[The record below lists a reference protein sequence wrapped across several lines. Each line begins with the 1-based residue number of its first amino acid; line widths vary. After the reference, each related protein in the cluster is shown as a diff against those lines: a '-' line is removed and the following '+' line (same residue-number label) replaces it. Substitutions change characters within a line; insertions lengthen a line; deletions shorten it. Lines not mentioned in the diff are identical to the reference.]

1 MNKTTRLPMLLGAL
15 LICLLCVSPDGTTW
29 GQRPPIKIGFVT
41 DLTGIAAQAA
51 KDMVNGLTLY
61 LDEIGSQM
69 AGRKV
74 ELIVEDSQGRP
85 DVALT
90 KLRKIVEHDRVHI
103 VAGVLFG
110 HIGYAMAPKVEEYRI
125 PALFTVAASDDL
137 TQRLKYRWVIRTGWA
152 SSQPSHPFGE
162 YAARTLGHRK
172 VAVIASDYAFGW
184 EVVGGFQRTFEE
196 NGGQVIQKLW
206 APLGVMDL
214 APYIAKI
221 RRDADAVLT
230 MIAGAS
236 TLQFFKQYEEAG
248 LKAKLPLIAGGPA
261 VDESMLPSMG
271 DEALGTISPL
281 IYSGA
286 LDTPTNRRFVQE
298 YRKRFGKVPSYF
310 AETNYTSGRWINE
323 AVKSLGGNV
332 EDREALLAVLRKV
345 EIADAPR
352 GPVKLDAQGNPIQ
365 NVYFRKIER
374 NKDGELQNT
383 VIVTIPAVSQFWKYS
398 PDAFL
403 RQPVYSRDVPPCRYC

>member
-1 MNKTTRLPMLLGAL
+1 MSANRFSIVLGAL
-15 LICLLCVSPDGTTW
+15 LVLLLAGIGVAPAQPG
-29 GQRPPIKIGFVT
+29 PIRIGFVT
-41 DLTGIAAQAA
+41 DLTGPAAQAA

-162 YAARTLGHRK
+162 YAARTLGYRK
-172 VAVIASDYAFGW
+172 VAVVASDYAFGW

-214 APYIAKI
+214 SPYIAKI

-230 MIAGAS
+230 MIA
-236 TLQFFKQYEEAG
+236 
-248 LKAKLPLIAGGPA
+248 
-261 VDESMLPSMG
+261 
-271 DEALGTISPL
+271 
-281 IYSGA
+281 
-286 LDTPTNRRFVQE
+286 
-298 YRKRFGKVPSYF
+298 
-310 AETNYTSGRWINE
+310 
-323 AVKSLGGNV
+323 
-332 EDREALLAVLRKV
+332 
-345 EIADAPR
+345 APR
-352 GPVKLDAQGNPIQ
+352 RCSSSSSTRRRG
-365 NVYFRKIER
+365 
-374 NKDGELQNT
+374 
-383 VIVTIPAVSQFWKYS
+383 
-398 PDAFL
+398 
-403 RQPVYSRDVPPCRYC
+403 

>member
-1 MNKTTRLPMLLGAL
+1 MSPRSFAMAL
-15 LICLLCVSPDGTTW
+15 LVLIAFLLAAVDGTPAQS
-29 GQRPPIKIGFVT
+29 GPIKIGFIT
-41 DLTGIAAQAA
+41 DLTGPAAQAA

-162 YAARTLGHRK
+162 YAARTLGYRK
-172 VAVIASDYAFGW
+172 VAVVASDYAFGW

-214 APYIAKI
+214 SPYIAKI

-236 TLQFFKQYEEAG
+236 TLQFLRQYEEAG
-248 LKAKLPLIAGGPA
+248 LKARIPLIGGGPA
-261 VDESMLPSMG
+261 VDEALLPSMG
-271 DEALGTISPL
+271 DEALGVVTPL

-286 LDTPTNRRFVQE
+286 LETPANRRFVKE
-298 YRKRFGKVPSYF
+298 YRARFGKVPSYF
-310 AETNYTSGRWINE
+310 SETNYTSGRWINE
-323 AVKSLGGNV
+323 AVKALGGNV
-332 EDREALLAVLRKV
+332 EDREKLLAALRKV

-352 GPVKLDAQGNPIQ
+352 GPVRLDTYGNPIQ
-365 NVYFRKIER
+365 NVYFRKVER
-374 NKDGELQNT
+374 NREGELQNT

>member
-1 MNKTTRLPMLLGAL
+1 MRPRRLAVVATTVVVLLLVAL
-15 LICLLCVSPDGTTW
+15 VEITP
-29 GQRPPIKIGFVT
+29 GQPGPIRIGFVT
-41 DLTGIAAQAA
+41 DLTGPAAQAA
-51 KDMVNGLTLY
+51 KDMVNGITLY

-90 KLRKIVEHDRVHI
+90 KLRKIVEHDRVHL

-110 HIGYAMAPKVEEYRI
+110 HIGYALAPKVEEYKV
-125 PALFTVAASDDL
+125 PALFTVTAADDL

-162 YAARTLGHRK
+162 YAAKTLGYKK

-196 NGGQVIQKLW
+196 SGGQVVQKLW

-230 MIAGAS
+230 MVAGGS
-236 TLQFFKQYEEAG
+236 TIQFMKQYDEAG
-248 LKAKLPLIAGGPA
+248 LRGKIPLIGGGPA
-261 VDESMLPSMG
+261 VDEALLPSMG
-271 DEALGTISPL
+271 DEAIGVISPL

-286 LDTPTNRRFVQE
+286 LDTPANRRFAKE
-298 YRKRFGKVPSYF
+298 YRTRFGKVPSYF

-323 AVKSLGGNV
+323 AVRALSGQV
-332 EDREALLAVLRKV
+332 EDREKLLAALRRV
-345 EIADAPR
+345 EIPDAPR
-352 GPVKLDAQGNPIQ
+352 GPIKLDGYGNPIQ
-365 NVYFRKIER
+365 NVYFRKVER
-374 NKDGELQNT
+374 NRDGELQNT
-383 VIVTIPAVSQFWKYS
+383 VILTIPAVSQFWKYN
-398 PDAFL
+398 PEEFL
-403 RQPVYSRDVPPCRYC
+403 RQPVYSRDVPACRYC

>member
-1 MNKTTRLPMLLGAL
+1 MSANRLSIVLGAL
-15 LICLLCVSPDGTTW
+15 LVLVAGIGLAPAQQG
-29 GQRPPIKIGFVT
+29 PIKIGFVT
-41 DLTGIAAQAA
+41 DLTGPAAQAA

-110 HIGYAMAPKVEEYRI
+110 HIGYALAPKVEEYRI

-162 YAARTLGHRK
+162 YAARTLGYRR
-172 VAVIASDYAFGW
+172 VAVVASDYAFGW

-196 NGGQVIQKLW
+196 SGGQVIQKLW

-214 APYIAKI
+214 SPYIAKI

-248 LKAKLPLIAGGPA
+248 LKAKIPLIGGGPA
-261 VDESMLPSMG
+261 VDEALLPSMG
-271 DEALGTISPL
+271 DEALGVITPL
-281 IYSGA
+281 IYSSA
-286 LDTPTNRRFVQE
+286 LDTPANRRFVKE
-298 YRKRFGKVPSYF
+298 YRARFGKVPSYF
-310 AETNYTSGRWINE
+310 SETNYTSGRWINE
-323 AVKSLGGNV
+323 AVKALGGNV
-332 EDREALLAVLRKV
+332 EDREKLLAALRKV

-352 GPVKLDAQGNPIQ
+352 GPVRLDAYGNPIQ
-365 NVYFRKIER
+365 NVYFRKVER
-374 NKDGELQNT
+374 NREGELQNT
-383 VIVTIPAVSQFWKYS
+383 VIVTIPAVSQFWRYS
-398 PDAFL
+398 PDDFL

>member
-1 MNKTTRLPMLLGAL
+1 MAMSRRRLSIIPPAL
-15 LICLLCVSPDGTTW
+15 VALVLVGLVEVTP
-29 GQRPPIKIGFVT
+29 GQQGPIRIGFVT
-41 DLTGIAAQAA
+41 DLTGPAAQAA
-51 KDMVNGLTLY
+51 KDMVNGITLY

-110 HIGYAMAPKVEEYRI
+110 HIGYAMAPKVEEYRV
-125 PALFTVAASDDL
+125 PALFTVTAADDL

-162 YAARTLGHRK
+162 YAAKTLGYKK

-196 NGGQVIQKLW
+196 GGGQVIQKLW

-214 APYIAKI
+214 APYIAKL

-230 MIAGAS
+230 MVAGAS
-236 TLQFFKQYEEAG
+236 TIQFMKQYDEAG
-248 LKAKLPLIAGGPA
+248 LRGKIPLIGGGPA
-261 VDESMLPSMG
+261 VDESLLPSMG
-271 DEALGTISPL
+271 DEAIGVISPL

-286 LDTPTNRRFVQE
+286 LDTPANRRFAKE
-298 YRKRFGKVPSYF
+298 YRTRFGKVPSYF

-323 AVKSLGGNV
+323 AVRALGGQV
-332 EDREALLAVLRKV
+332 EDREKLLAALRKV
-345 EIADAPR
+345 EIPDAPR
-352 GPVKLDAQGNPIQ
+352 GPIKLDGYGNPIQ
-365 NVYFRKIER
+365 NVYFRKVER
-374 NKDGELQNT
+374 NRDGELQNT
-383 VIVTIPAVSQFWKYS
+383 VIVTIPAVSQFWKYN
-398 PDAFL
+398 PEEFL
-403 RQPVYSRDVPPCRYC
+403 RHPVYSRDVPVCRYC

>member
-1 MNKTTRLPMLLGAL
+1 MRLRGLSIVPLALVAL
-15 LICLLCVSPDGTTW
+15 LLAVLVRATPAQQG
-29 GQRPPIKIGFVT
+29 PIRIGFIT
-41 DLTGIAAQAA
+41 DLTGPAAQAA
-51 KDMVNGLTLY
+51 KDMVNGITLY
-61 LDEIGSQM
+61 LDEVGSQM
-69 AGRKV
+69 AGRKI
-74 ELIVEDSQGRP
+74 ELIVEDGQGRP
-85 DVALT
+85 DVSLT

-110 HIGYAMAPKVEEYRI
+110 HIGYALAPKVEEYKV
-125 PALFTVAASDDL
+125 PALFTVTAADDL

-162 YAARTLGHRK
+162 YAAKTLGYKK

-214 APYIAKI
+214 APYIAKL

-236 TLQFFKQYEEAG
+236 TIQFMKQYDEAG
-248 LKAKLPLIAGGPA
+248 LRGKIPLIGGGPA
-261 VDESMLPSMG
+261 VDEALLPSMG
-271 DEALGTISPL
+271 DEAIGVISPL

-286 LDTPTNRRFVQE
+286 LDTPANRRFAKE
-298 YRKRFGKVPSYF
+298 YRARFGKVPSYF

-323 AVKSLGGNV
+323 AVRGLGGNV
-332 EDREALLAVLRKV
+332 EDREKLLAALRRV
-345 EIADAPR
+345 EIPDAPR
-352 GPVKLDAQGNPIQ
+352 GPIKLDSYGNPIQ
-365 NVYFRKIER
+365 NVYFRKVER
-374 NKDGELQNT
+374 NRDGELQNT
-383 VIVTIPAVSQFWKYS
+383 VIVTIPAVSQFWKYN
-398 PDAFL
+398 PEEFL

>member
-1 MNKTTRLPMLLGAL
+1 MSPRSLAMALLVLIALLLGT
-15 LICLLCVSPDGTTW
+15 VGGTPAQS
-29 GQRPPIKIGFVT
+29 GPIKIGFIT
-41 DLTGIAAQAA
+41 DLTGPAAQAA
-51 KDMVNGLTLY
+51 KDMVNGITMY

-85 DVALT
+85 DAAVT
-90 KLRKIVEHDRVHI
+90 KLRKVVEHDRVQL

-110 HIGYAMAPKVEEYRI
+110 HIGYAMAPKVEEYKV
-125 PALFTVAASDDL
+125 PALFTVTAADDL
-137 TQRLKYRWVIRTGWA
+137 TQRQKYRWVIRTGWA

-162 YAARTLGHRK
+162 YVAKTLGYRK

-286 LDTPTNRRFVQE
+286 LDTPANRRFAKE
-298 YRKRFGKVPSYF
+298 YRARFGKVPSYF

-323 AVKSLGGNV
+323 AVRALGGNV
-332 EDREALLAVLRKV
+332 EDREKFLAALRKV
-345 EIADAPR
+345 EIPDAPR
-352 GPVKLDAQGNPIQ
+352 GPVKLDVYGNPIQ
-365 NVYFRKIER
+365 NVYIRRVER
-374 NKDGELQNT
+374 NREGELQNT
-383 VIVTIPAVSQFWKYS
+383 VIVTIPAVSQFWKY
-398 PDAFL
+398 PPEEFL
-403 RQPVYSRDVPPCRYC
+403 RQPLYSRDVPPCRSC